1 MIYILRRFQL
11 IKFKSLKWKN
21 FLSTGNIYT
30 ELELDRNPS
39 TLVIGDNGAG
49 KSTFLDA
56 LSYALYSKPFRKVSK
71 PQLINSINKKD
82 LKVEVVFT
90 VGQNTFKIIRGSKPN
105 VFEIWQNGKMINQDA
120 AARDYQEYLEKQI
133 LKLSHKAFSQVVVLG
148 STSFVPFMQLNSM
161 NRREVIEDLLDLQ
174 IFSVMNTL
182 LKDRVNSNNKD
193 ILEVDHQINLL
204 EEKIALTQEHIAEL
218 EADNRKRISGNMI
231 KVAENTAQIEALKG
245 TTSVIAQELESLKGL
260 VKDKQTIKARY
271 EKLKELRTQL
281 NTKISDLQS
290 QLDFYESNDTCST
303 CGQDIDGEFVEDV
316 KCNHTAKISEVE
328 DGTSQLQ
335 SQLEEIETR
344 LEEIAKVQEDI
355 IAKQNDLSEAQ
366 WKSTTLIE
374 ANSKILEENAQLADA
389 KGSKVKEQN
398 RLDDFEHKLKL
409 CGDDKNAAVIE
420 RSVLSVVSTILKDT
434 GIKTKII
441 KQYVPIMNKLINKYL
456 AAMDFF
462 VQFELDES
470 FNETIKSRFRDDFSY
485 ASFSEGE
492 KMRID
497 LALLFTWRSISK
509 IRNSA
514 STNLLIMDEV
524 FDSSLDSTGTDEFLK
539 IIRELTSDT
548 NVFIISHKGDTL
560 LDKFHHI
567 IKFEKVKSFSRMAS

>member
-1 MIYILRRFQL
+1 M
-11 IKFKSLKWKN
+11 IKFKTLKWKN
-21 FLSTGNIYT
+21 FLSTGNVYT
-30 ELELDRNPS
+30 ELQLDRNPS
-39 TLVIGDNGAG
+39 TLIIGDNGAG
-49 KSTFLDA
+49 KSTFLDV

-82 LKVEVVFT
+82 LRVELVFT
-90 VGQNTFKIIRGSKPN
+90 VGANTYKILRGAKPN

-182 LKDRVNSNNKD
+182 LKDRVSTNNKD
-193 ILEVDHQINLL
+193 ILEVDHSINLL
-204 EEKIALTQEHIAEL
+204 EEKISLTQEHIAEL
-218 EADNRKRISGNMI
+218 EADNRKRISTNMI
-231 KVAENTAQIEALKG
+231 KVNTNIAEIEALKG
-245 TTSVIAQELESLKGL
+245 TSHVLVQDLDLLKGEVRDKIT
-260 VKDKQTIKARY
+260 VKNRY

-281 NTKISDLQS
+281 NTKVSDLQV
-290 QLDFYESNDTCST
+290 QLDFYEANESCPTCN
-303 CGQDIDGEFVEDV
+303 QEIDETFKEDV
-316 KCNHTAKISEVE
+316 KCTHTAKISEVE
-328 DGTSQLQ
+328 NGTLQLQ
-335 SQLEEIETR
+335 EQVLEIETR

-355 IAKQNDLSEAQ
+355 ITKQNTLTELQ
-366 WKSTTLIE
+366 WKKDTLTD
-374 ANSKILEENAQLADA
+374 ANIKIIEENSTLVDA
-389 KGSKVKEQN
+389 KGSKAKEQS
-398 RLDDFEHKLKL
+398 RLDSFEAKLLDENISKEQAKK
-409 CGDDKNAAVIE
+409 D

-462 VQFELDES
+462 VQFELDEN

-539 IIRELTSDT
+539 IINELTSDT

-560 LDKFHHI
+560 LDKFHNI